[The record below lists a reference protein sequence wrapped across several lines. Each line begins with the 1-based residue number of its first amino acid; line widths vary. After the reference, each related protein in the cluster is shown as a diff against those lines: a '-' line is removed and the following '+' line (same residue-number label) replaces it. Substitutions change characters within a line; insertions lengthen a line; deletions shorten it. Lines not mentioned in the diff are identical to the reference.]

1 MLHTERSSRLPSKH
15 GGMDMTIR
23 FLLGLTIG
31 MLVGASFALAL
42 APQGGAETR
51 QQLWNKAAE
60 RVGQHDAG

>member
-1 MLHTERSSRLPSKH
+1 
-15 GGMDMTIR
+15 MTIR

-60 RVGQHDAG
+60 RVGQQDAG